1 MKTIVCF
8 KDGFEVLKLAA
19 LRGSICCR
27 HQVQLVLVELED
39 KGNVLGPS
47 TLPSQLPQ
55 RICVVVAVD
64 QLEPSSKTV
73 SESFTSQNTPT

>member
-1 MKTIVCF
+1 MKMIVYS
-8 KDGFEVLKLAA
+8 KDGSEVLKLAA

-39 KGNVLGPS
+39 KDKVVGPS

-55 RICVVVAVD
+55 RVCVVAVD